1 MNLYQLTNNFL
12 EVDRLISE
20 YLENGEQELAENLV
34 KANEIIAKEIE
45 NKSTGFL
52 YMFRNMDSQIEAIDG
67 EIKRLQDL
75 KKTVKNK
82 EDRLKN
88 MLKDN
93 METLGTKNIETDLG
107 KISIRK
113 NPGSL
118 VIDDMDLVPATYKEE
133 VVTTT
138 VKVDT
143 NLVKKL
149 IKSGVEIEGCRLE
162 VETSLTIPK
171 AKK

>member
-1 MNLYQLTNNFL
+1 MNLYQLTNNFI

-20 YLENGEQELAENLV
+20 YLENGEQELAGNLV
-34 KANEIIAKEIE
+34 KANEIIAQEIG

-52 YMFRNMDSQIEAIDG
+52 YIFRNMDSQIEAIDG

-82 EDRLKN
+82 KDRLQE
-88 MLKDN
+88 MLKSS
-93 METLGTKNIETDLG
+93 MEAIGTKSIETNLG
-107 KISIRK
+107 KISIRN

-133 VVTTT
+133 IVTTT

-162 VETSLTIPK
+162 AGTSLTIPK

>member
-1 MNLYQLTNNFL
+1 MNLYQLTNNFI

-34 KANEIIAKEIE
+34 KANEIIAQEIE

-52 YMFRNMDSQIEAIDG
+52 YMFRNMDSQMEAIDG

-75 KKTVKNK
+75 KKSVKSK
-82 EDRLKN
+82 SDRLKN
-88 MLKDN
+88 MLKDS
-93 METLGTKNIETDLG
+93 MEAIGTKNIETNLG

-118 VIDDMDLVPATYKEE
+118 VIDDIDLVPATYKEE
-133 VVTTT
+133 IVTRT
-138 VKVDT
+138 VRVDT

-149 IKSGVEIEGCRLE
+149 IKSGVDIEGCRLE
-162 VETSLTIPK
+162 VGTSLTIPK